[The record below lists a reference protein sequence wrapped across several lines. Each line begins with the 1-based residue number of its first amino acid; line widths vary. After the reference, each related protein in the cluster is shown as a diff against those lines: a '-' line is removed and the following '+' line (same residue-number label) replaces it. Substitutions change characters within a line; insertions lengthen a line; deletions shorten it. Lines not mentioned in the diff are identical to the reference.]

1 MTVFGMRMDP
11 PLGFQLAVHFL
22 DIHRRDLGNRL
33 IPKMGDDSIV
43 TVRRDIATMEAGLQK
58 LEQQERQYSAEL
70 NDALKAY
77 AELQT
82 QAADFDLGELTD
94 ARLAIRPDK
103 ECEAQRCIQSAYG
116 NNMIR

>member
-1 MTVFGMRMDP
+1 MK
-11 PLGFQLAVHFL
+11 
-22 DIHRRDLGNRL
+22 RRDLARRIAELTEDLEKLRTQKNMVL
-33 IPKMGDDSIV
+33 NWLDCSDDSIV

-58 LEQQERQYSAEL
+58 LEQQERQYSADL